1 MDRHL
6 GKKIRIISN
15 QIRRKAEKETV
26 KLGIDLPS
34 TQARMLG
41 FIYRESKKRD
51 IFQKDIE
58 DEFDIR
64 RSSATNI
71 LQLLEKGGYIKRVS
85 VVEDA
90 RLKKI
95 VITDKGIEI
104 HEVVYDGIMQL
115 EECLASIYTDEE
127 FELLF
132 QLLDRLSVS
141 LIE

>member
-15 QIRRKAEKETV
+15 QIRRKAEKETA

-34 TQARMLG
+34 TQARMIG
-41 FIYRESKKRD
+41 YIYRESKKRD
-51 IFQKDIE
+51 IFQKDVE

-71 LQLLEKGGYIKRVS
+71 LQLLEKGGYIERVS
-85 VVEDA
+85 VAEDA

-104 HEVVYDGIMQL
+104 HEVVYEGIMQL

-141 LIE
+141 LID